1 LEKVASGAFS
11 RGTPLSILYFRFAA
25 RSSDGAQRSPM
36 LERLVARAGDP
47 SRVED
52 WRTEAFRVIAPGVQR
67 LPSIAATIVPE
78 AGSGA
83 DSAAW
88 ACIAT
93 PVHLSAGMRSVTM
106 AADGILNLAPVEA
119 AALSAGFNRVFGGA
133 GVRLSVGREALL
145 CCLFD
150 DRIEAVT
157 RDPAEVAG
165 NDVFGFQPRGPDGG
179 RLRRLMSEMEMWL
192 FDHPVN
198 RTRSSQARQP
208 VTGLWLWG
216 GGPTGEA
223 LPLVRG
229 WCAGQDPFFAAFGSE
244 HEFPR
249 AAGDGVVVCGEQP
262 GSNEWRE
269 VERRWLVPA
278 VAALREGRLQRL
290 DLSAAD
296 RRFSVGKGVS
306 LRFWRRPRPWWE
318 SYGIQ

>member
-1 LEKVASGAFS
+1 MQVRQVP

-36 LERLVARAGDP
+36 LERLVARAGDS

-52 WRTEAFRVIAPGVQR
+52 WRTEAFRVIAPSAQR
-67 LPSIAATIVPE
+67 LPSIAAAIVPE

-83 DSAAW
+83 DPAAW

-106 AADGILNLAPVEA
+106 AADGILNLAPGEA
-119 AALSAGFNRVFGGA
+119 AALSTDFNRVFGGA
-133 GVRLSVGREALL
+133 GVRLSVGRGALL
-145 CCLFD
+145 SCLFD
-150 DRIEAVT
+150 DRIEAAT
-157 RDPAEVAG
+157 RDPEEVAG
-165 NDVFGFQPRGPDGG
+165 NDVFGFQPIGPDGA

-192 FDHPVN
+192 FDHAVN
-198 RTRSSQARQP
+198 RARSSQERQP

-223 LPLVRG
+223 LPPVRG
-229 WCAGQDPFFAAFGSE
+229 WCAGQDPLFAAFGSE
-244 HEFPR
+244 YEYPR
-249 AAGDGVVVCGEQP
+249 AAGGGVVVCAVQP
-262 GSNEWRE
+262 GSNEWLD

-278 VAALREGRLQRL
+278 IAALGSGRLKRL

-296 RRFSVGKGVS
+296 RRFSVGKGS
-306 LRFWRRPRPWWE
+306 NLRFWRRPRPWWE

>member
-1 LEKVASGAFS
+1 
-11 RGTPLSILYFRFAA
+11 LSILYFRFAA
-25 RSSDGAQRSPM
+25 RRSDGAQRSPM

-52 WRTEAFRVIAPGVQR
+52 WRIEAFRVLAPGAQR
-67 LPSIAATIVPE
+67 LPSLAATIVPE
-78 AGSGA
+78 VGSGA
-83 DSAAW
+83 DPAAW

-106 AADGILNLAPVEA
+106 AADGILNLAPGEA
-119 AALSAGFNRVFGGA
+119 AALSADFNRVFGGA

-145 CCLFD
+145 ACSFD

-157 RDPAEVAG
+157 RDPAEVVG
-165 NDVFGFQPRGPDGG
+165 NDVFAFQPSGPDGA

-198 RTRSSQARQP
+198 HARAAQERQP

-216 GGPTGEA
+216 GGPAGEA
-223 LPLVRG
+223 LPPVRG

-249 AAGDGVVVCGEQP
+249 AAGGGVVVCAEQP

-278 VAALREGRLQRL
+278 VAALGAGRLKRL

-296 RRFSVGKGVS
+296 RCFRVGKGPS

>member
-52 WRTEAFRVIAPGVQR
+52 WRSEAFRVIAPSAQR
-67 LPSIAATIVPE
+67 LPPIAAAIVPE
-78 AGSGA
+78 VGSGA
-83 DSAAW
+83 DPAAW

-106 AADGILNLAPVEA
+106 AADGILNLAPGEA
-119 AALSAGFNRVFGGA
+119 AALSADFNRVFGGA
-133 GVRLSVGREALL
+133 GVRLSVGRGALL
-145 CCLFD
+145 SCLFD
-150 DRIEAVT
+150 ERIEVAT
-157 RDPAEVAG
+157 RDPEEVAG
-165 NDVFGFQPRGPDGG
+165 NDVFGFQPTGPDGA

-192 FDHPVN
+192 FDHPMN
-198 RTRSSQARQP
+198 RARSSQERQP

-244 HEFPR
+244 YEYPR
-249 AAGDGVVVCGEQP
+249 AAGGGVVVCAEQP
-262 GSNEWRE
+262 GSNEWRD

-278 VAALREGRLQRL
+278 VTALRSGRLKRL

-296 RRFSVGKGVS
+296 RRFSVGKGS
-306 LRFWRRPRPWWE
+306 NLRFWRRPRPWWE

>member
-1 LEKVASGAFS
+1 MQVRQVS

-25 RSSDGAQRSPM
+25 RSSDGARRSPM

-47 SRVED
+47 SRVEN
-52 WRTEAFRVIAPGVQR
+52 WRTEAFRVIAPSAQR
-67 LPSIAATIVPE
+67 LPSIAAAIAAEV
-78 AGSGA
+78 GSGA
-83 DSAAW
+83 DPAAW

-106 AADGILNLAPVEA
+106 AADGILNLAPGEA
-119 AALSAGFNRVFGGA
+119 AALSADFNRVFGGA
-133 GVRLSVGREALL
+133 GVRLSVGRGALL
-145 CCLFD
+145 SCLFD
-150 DRIEAVT
+150 DRIEAAT
-157 RDPAEVAG
+157 RDPEEVAG
-165 NDVFGFQPRGPDGG
+165 NDVFGFQPTGPDGA

-192 FDHPVN
+192 FDHAVN
-198 RTRSSQARQP
+198 RARSSQERQT

-216 GGPTGEA
+216 GGATGEV
-223 LPLVRG
+223 LPPVRG

-244 HEFPR
+244 YEYPR
-249 AAGDGVVVCGEQP
+249 AAGGGVVVCAEQP
-262 GSNEWRE
+262 GSSEWLD

-278 VAALREGRLQRL
+278 VAALRSGRLKRL

-296 RRFSVGKGVS
+296 RRFSVGRGLN

>member
-1 LEKVASGAFS
+1 LEKVACGAFS

-25 RSSDGAQRSPM
+25 RGSDGARRSPM

-47 SRVED
+47 SHVED
-52 WRTEAFRVIAPGVQR
+52 WRIEAFRVIAPGAQY
-67 LPSIAATIVPE
+67 LPSIAATTVPE
-78 AGSGA
+78 VGSAAGP
-83 DSAAW
+83 AAW

-106 AADGILNLAPVEA
+106 AADGILNFTPGEA
-119 AALSAGFNRVFGGA
+119 AALSADFNRVFGGA
-133 GVRLSVGREALL
+133 GVRLSVGRGALL
-145 CCLFD
+145 YCLFEH
-150 DRIEAVT
+150 RIEATT
-157 RDPAEVAG
+157 RDPEEVAG
-165 NDVFGFQPRGPDGG
+165 NDVFDFQPTGRDGA
-179 RLRRLMSEMEMWL
+179 RLRRLMSEVEMWL
-192 FDHPVN
+192 FDHPFN
-198 RTRSSQARQP
+198 RARSSQERQP

-223 LPLVRG
+223 LPPVRG
-229 WCAGQDPFFAAFGSE
+229 WCAGQDPFFAAYGNE

-249 AAGDGVVVCGEQP
+249 AAGSGVVVCAEQP
-262 GSNEWRE
+262 GSNEWLE

-278 VAALREGRLQRL
+278 VAALGSGRLKRL

-296 RRFSVGKGVS
+296 RRFSVRKGPN

>member
-1 LEKVASGAFS
+1 MQVRQVP

-36 LERLVARAGDP
+36 LERLVARAGDA

-52 WRTEAFRVIAPGVQR
+52 WRIEAFRVIAPGAQR
-67 LPSIAATIVPE
+67 LPSIAATLVPE
-78 AGSGA
+78 VGSGA
-83 DSAAW
+83 DPAAW

-106 AADGILNLAPVEA
+106 AADGILSLAPGEA
-119 AALSAGFNRVFGGA
+119 AALSADFNRVFGGA

-145 CCLFD
+145 SCLFD

-157 RDPAEVAG
+157 RDPAEAAG
-165 NDVFGFQPRGPDGG
+165 NDVFGFQPSGPDGA

-198 RTRSSQARQP
+198 HARAAQERRR

-223 LPLVRG
+223 LPPVRG
-229 WCAGQDPFFAAFGSE
+229 WCAGDDPFFAAFGSE
-244 HEFPR
+244 HEFPH
-249 AAGDGVVVCGEQP
+249 AAGGGVVVCAEQP

-269 VERRWLVPA
+269 IERRWLVPA
-278 VAALREGRLQRL
+278 VAALGAGRLKRL

-296 RRFSVGKGVS
+296 RCFSVGKGLS

>member
-1 LEKVASGAFS
+1 
-11 RGTPLSILYFRFAA
+11 LSILYFRFAA
-25 RSSDGAQRSPM
+25 RRSDGAQRSPM

-52 WRTEAFRVIAPGVQR
+52 WRIEAFRVLAPGAQR
-67 LPSIAATIVPE
+67 LPSLAATIVPE
-78 AGSGA
+78 VGSGA
-83 DSAAW
+83 DPAAW

-106 AADGILNLAPVEA
+106 AADGILNLAPGEA
-119 AALSAGFNRVFGGA
+119 AALSADFNRVFGGA

-145 CCLFD
+145 SCSFD

-165 NDVFGFQPRGPDGG
+165 NDVFAFQPSGPDGA

-198 RTRSSQARQP
+198 HARAAQERQP

-216 GGPTGEA
+216 GGPAGEA
-223 LPLVRG
+223 LPPVRG

-249 AAGDGVVVCGEQP
+249 ATGGGVVVCAEQP

-278 VAALREGRLQRL
+278 VAALGAGRLKRL

-296 RRFSVGKGVS
+296 RCFSVGKGPS